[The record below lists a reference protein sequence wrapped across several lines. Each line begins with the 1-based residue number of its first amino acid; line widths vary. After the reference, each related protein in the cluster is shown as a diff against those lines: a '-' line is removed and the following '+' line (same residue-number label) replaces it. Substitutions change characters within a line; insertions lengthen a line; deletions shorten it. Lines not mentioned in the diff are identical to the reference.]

1 MSPLLRAAGLALL
14 LPMAGL
20 TGCQSKALPCGN
32 NADCGDGQAC
42 IEEECVDVTCLSSAD
57 CEIQQYCT
65 EGYTCEAG
73 CDEDTDCAAG
83 QSCDVESHSCN
94 AYGCR
99 DTQLDCAI
107 GEVCDTTTG
116 QCYVADD
123 NLCASTC
130 DYTNPRCDGADS
142 CIPTS
147 FVGACNVQNGNAGCP
162 ANSPC
167 LIVEVDEA
175 RTCSDWLGFPDNSA
189 CPSGW
194 YCDFLS
200 GYPEPMCHRDECVES
215 QCLPSCTST
224 DDCARGFECVDVYG
238 DGQDVVCYADCEFLN
253 EEGLLP

>member
-1 MSPLLRAAGLALL
+1 M
-14 LPMAGL
+14 
-20 TGCQSKALPCGN
+20 
-32 NADCGDGQAC
+32 
-42 IEEECVDVTCLSSAD
+42 
-57 CEIQQYCT
+57 
-65 EGYTCEAG
+65 
-73 CDEDTDCAAG
+73 
-83 QSCDVESHSCN
+83 ESHSCN

-175 RTCSDWLGFPDNSA
+175 HVLDWLGFPDNSA

-200 GYPEPMCHRDECVES
+200 GYPDPVPPRRVRREPVPPPAPDRR
-215 QCLPSCTST
+215 LR
-224 DDCARGFECVDVYG
+224 ARLRVQDAHG

-253 EEGLLP
+253 EEGLLLEPGREARRHMGRRPPASGACRRRC